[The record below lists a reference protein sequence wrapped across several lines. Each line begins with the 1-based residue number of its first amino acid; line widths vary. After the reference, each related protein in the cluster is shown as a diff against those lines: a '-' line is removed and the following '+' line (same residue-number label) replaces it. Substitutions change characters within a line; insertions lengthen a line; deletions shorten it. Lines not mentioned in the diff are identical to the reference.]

1 MLQQFVFQ
9 RFLSL
14 DIQVVGGL
22 IEQTSACDGPRLH
35 FGCLGSMTIKPK
47 HE

>member
-14 DIQVVGGL
+14 DIQVIGWL
-22 IEQTSACDGPRLH
+22 IEQIEVWLGKPQQKHAETRLLSA
-35 FGCLGSMTIKPK
+35 
-47 HE
+47 